1 MPLTIYADFQPET
14 QERMTV
20 AVVGLGYIGLPTA
33 AVLARAG
40 HQVIGYDIKP
50 DVVASVNA
58 GCSHLV
64 EPGLDLLLAAVT
76 ASKSLRAVN
85 EAPEADAYLITVP
98 TPTKTGDFNHPDLS
112 SVFSAVDAIAP
123 RLVKGSLVVLES
135 TSPVGATNQVAQR
148 LAELR
153 PDLKVAVGPSERN
166 EGDIDV
172 AYSPERVIPGRTLRE
187 LESNARVVGGVTA
200 RAARRAAALY
210 RTMTSGD
217 ILLTDDRSAEFV
229 KLAENAFRDV
239 NIAYANELS
248 LVCDELDLN
257 VWEIIKLANNHPR
270 VNILTPG
277 PGVGGHCIAVDPWF
291 IVAQAPETAR
301 LIRTA
306 RLVNDGKPRFVIEKV
321 CEIMD
326 LDPSLRLGCLG
337 MTFKADVDDF
347 RESPSLNIAKA
358 LSALY
363 PGRVVCTD
371 PYADMIPSEHGLETV
386 GQDEALAQPVVL
398 ALVPHADF
406 RKVARPDAHII
417 DACGLWA

>member
-1 MPLTIYADFQPET
+1 MPLTLYADFQPET
-14 QERMTV
+14 REQITI

-40 HQVIGYDIKP
+40 HRVIGYDIKP
-50 DVVASVNA
+50 EVVASVQE
-58 GCSHLV
+58 GRSHLV

-76 ASKSLRAVN
+76 TSKALTATDTP
-85 EAPEADAYLITVP
+85 PEADAYLITVP
-98 TPTKTGDFNHPDLS
+98 TPTKSGDFNHPDLS

-123 RLVKGSLVVLES
+123 RLRKGALVVLES
-135 TSPVGATNQVAQR
+135 TSPVGATNQVAR
-148 LAELR
+148 RIAELR
-153 PDLKVAVGPSERN
+153 PDLSVATSASDRDA
-166 EGDIDV
+166 GDVDI

-200 RAARRAAALY
+200 QAARRAAALY
-210 RTMTSGD
+210 RSLTSGE

-248 LVCDELDLN
+248 LVCDELGLN
-257 VWEIIKLANNHPR
+257 VWEIIQLANHHPR

-321 CEIMD
+321 CELMD
-326 LDPSLRLGCLG
+326 LDPAFRLGCLG

-363 PGRVVCTD
+363 PGRVVCAD
-371 PYADMIPSEHGLETV
+371 PYARALPPEHGLTIV
-386 GQDEALAQPVVL
+386 DAADAMAQPVVV
-398 ALVPHADF
+398 ALVPHQEF
-406 RKVARPDAHII
+406 RAVTRPDAQVV

>member
-1 MPLTIYADFQPET
+1 MPLTIYADFQAES

-33 AVLARAG
+33 AVMARAG
-40 HQVIGYDIKP
+40 HRVIGYDIQP
-50 DVVASVNA
+50 AVVASVNA
-58 GCSHLV
+58 GRSHLV

-76 ASKSLRAVN
+76 AGKGLTAVN

-98 TPTKTGDFNHPDLS
+98 TPTKTGDFNHPDLR
-112 SVFSAVDAIAP
+112 SVFSAVEAIAP
-123 RLVKGSLVVLES
+123 RLVKGSMVVLES
-135 TSPVGATNQVAQR
+135 TSPVGTTRQVAQR
-148 LAELR
+148 IAALR
-153 PDLKVAVGPSERN
+153 PDLKVPLSSTDRDD
-166 EGDIDV
+166 GDVDV

-187 LESNARVVGGVTA
+187 LESNARVVGGITP

-210 RTMTSGD
+210 RSMTSGE

-248 LVCDELDLN
+248 LVCDDLGLN
-257 VWEIIKLANNHPR
+257 VWEVIQLANHHPR
-270 VNILTPG
+270 VSILTPG

-291 IVAQAPETAR
+291 IVAQAPESAR

-321 CEIMD
+321 CEVMD
-326 LDPSLRLGCLG
+326 LDPGLRLGCLG

-363 PGRVVCTD
+363 PGRVVCAD
-371 PYADMIPSEHGLETV
+371 PYASALPTDHGLAIV
-386 GQDEALAQPVVL
+386 PHDAALKEPVVL
-398 ALVPHADF
+398 ALVPHAEF
-406 RKVARPDAHII
+406 KTLHRPDARVV

>member
-1 MPLTIYADFQPET
+1 MPLTICAEFQSEAREHVT
-14 QERMTV
+14 I

-40 HQVIGYDIKP
+40 HRVIGYDIKP
-50 DVVASVNA
+50 EVVAAVQE
-58 GCSHLV
+58 GRSHLV

-76 ASKSLRAVN
+76 ASKALTATGQ
-85 EAPEADAYLITVP
+85 APDADAYLITVP
-98 TPTKTGDFNHPDLS
+98 TPTKSGDFNHPDLA
-112 SVFSAVDAIAP
+112 SVFSAVEAIAP
-123 RLVKGSLVVLES
+123 RLKKGALVVLES
-135 TSPVGATNQVAQR
+135 TSPVGTTAQVAR
-148 LAELR
+148 RIAELR
-153 PDLKVAVGPSERN
+153 PDLKVSSGSDREASDV
-166 EGDIDV
+166 DV

-187 LESNARVVGGVTA
+187 LESNARVVGGVTPQ
-200 RAARRAAALY
+200 AARRAAALY
-210 RTMTSGD
+210 RSLTSGE

-257 VWEIIKLANNHPR
+257 VWEIIQLANHHPR

-306 RLVNDGKPRFVIEKV
+306 RLVNDGKPRFIIEKV
-321 CEIMD
+321 CELMD
-326 LDPSLRLGCLG
+326 LDPAFRLGCLG

-363 PGRVVCTD
+363 PGRVVCAD
-371 PYADMIPSEHGLETV
+371 PYAQALPAEHGLTIV
-386 GQDEALAQPVVL
+386 DAADALAQPVVV
-398 ALVPHADF
+398 ALVPHELF
-406 RKVARPDAHII
+406 RSVGRPDAQVV

>member
-1 MPLTIYADFQPET
+1 MPLTIYADFQAES
-14 QERMTV
+14 QERITV

-33 AVLARAG
+33 AVMARAG
-40 HQVIGYDIKP
+40 HRVIGYDIQP

-58 GCSHLV
+58 GRSHLV

-76 ASKSLRAVN
+76 AGKALTAVH
-85 EAPEADAYLITVP
+85 EAPQADAYLITVP

-112 SVFSAVDAIAP
+112 SVFSAVEAIAP
-123 RLVKGSLVVLES
+123 RLVKGSMVVLES
-135 TSPVGATNQVAQR
+135 TSPVGTTRQVAQR
-148 LAELR
+148 IAALR
-153 PDLKVAVGPSERN
+153 PDLKVALGSGDKED
-166 EGDIDV
+166 GDIDV

-187 LESNARVVGGVTA
+187 LESNARVVGGVTP

-210 RTMTSGD
+210 RSMTSGE

-257 VWEIIKLANNHPR
+257 VWEVIQLANHHPR

-291 IVAQAPETAR
+291 IVAQAPEAAR

-363 PGRVVCTD
+363 PGRVVCAD
-371 PYADMIPSEHGLETV
+371 PYADALPSDHGLAIV
-386 GQDEALAQPVVL
+386 PHAAALGEPVVL
-398 ALVPHADF
+398 ALVPHAEF
-406 RKVARPDAHII
+406 KALNRPDAHVV

>member
-1 MPLTIYADFQPET
+1 MPLTLYADFQPET
-14 QERMTV
+14 REELTI

-40 HQVIGYDIKP
+40 HRVIGYDIKP
-50 DVVASVNA
+50 EVVASVRE
-58 GCSHLV
+58 GRSHLV

-76 ASKSLRAVN
+76 ASKSLTATD
-85 EAPEADAYLITVP
+85 EAPEAEAYLITVP
-98 TPTKTGDFNHPDLS
+98 TPTKSGDFNHPDLS

-123 RLVKGSLVVLES
+123 RLKAGALVVLES
-135 TSPVGATNQVAQR
+135 TSPVGTTNQVAR
-148 LAELR
+148 RIAELR
-153 PDLKVAVGPSERN
+153 PDLKVATGASDRDAGEV
-166 EGDIDV
+166 DV

-187 LESNARVVGGVTA
+187 LETNARVVGGVTPQ
-200 RAARRAAALY
+200 AARRAAALY
-210 RTMTSGD
+210 RSLTSGE

-257 VWEIIKLANNHPR
+257 VWEIIQLANHHPR

-321 CEIMD
+321 CELMD
-326 LDPSLRLGCLG
+326 LDPAFRLGCLG

-363 PGRVVCTD
+363 PGRVVCAD
-371 PYADMIPSEHGLETV
+371 PYGHALPADHGLALVEAE
-386 GQDEALAQPVVL
+386 EALAQPVVL
-398 ALVPHADF
+398 ALVPHVEF
-406 RKVARPDAHII
+406 RAANRPDAQVV

>member
-1 MPLTIYADFQPET
+1 MPLTLYADFQPET
-14 QERMTV
+14 REQLTI

-40 HQVIGYDIKP
+40 HRVIGYDIKP
-50 DVVASVNA
+50 EVVASVRE
-58 GCSHLV
+58 GRSHLV

-76 ASKSLRAVN
+76 AGKSLTATD
-85 EAPEADAYLITVP
+85 EAPEAEAYLITVP
-98 TPTKTGDFNHPDLS
+98 TPTKSGDFNHPDLS

-123 RLVKGSLVVLES
+123 RLKAGALVVLES
-135 TSPVGATNQVAQR
+135 TSPVGTTNQVAR
-148 LAELR
+148 RIAELR
-153 PDLKVAVGPSERN
+153 PDLKVATGASDRDAGEV
-166 EGDIDV
+166 DV

-187 LESNARVVGGVTA
+187 LETNARVVGGVTPQ
-200 RAARRAAALY
+200 AARRAAALY
-210 RTMTSGD
+210 RSLTSGE

-257 VWEIIKLANNHPR
+257 VWEIIQLANHHPR

-321 CEIMD
+321 CELMD
-326 LDPSLRLGCLG
+326 LDPAFRLGCLG

-363 PGRVVCTD
+363 PGRVVCAD
-371 PYADMIPSEHGLETV
+371 PYGHALPADHGLALVEAE
-386 GQDEALAQPVVL
+386 EALAQPVVL
-398 ALVPHADF
+398 ALVPHVEF
-406 RKVARPDAHII
+406 RAVNRPDAQVV

>member
-1 MPLTIYADFQPET
+1 MPLTLYADFQPET
-14 QERMTV
+14 REQLTI

-40 HQVIGYDIKP
+40 HRVIGYDIKP
-50 DVVASVNA
+50 EVVASVRE
-58 GCSHLV
+58 GRSHLV

-76 ASKSLRAVN
+76 ASKSLTATD
-85 EAPEADAYLITVP
+85 EAPEAEAYLITVP
-98 TPTKTGDFNHPDLS
+98 TPTKSGDFNHPDLS

-123 RLVKGSLVVLES
+123 RLKAGALVVLES
-135 TSPVGATNQVAQR
+135 TSPVGTTNQVAR
-148 LAELR
+148 RIAELR
-153 PDLKVAVGPSERN
+153 PDLKVATGASDRDAGEV
-166 EGDIDV
+166 DV

-187 LESNARVVGGVTA
+187 LETNARVVGGVTPQ
-200 RAARRAAALY
+200 AARRAAALY
-210 RTMTSGD
+210 RSLTSGE

-257 VWEIIKLANNHPR
+257 VWEIIQLANHHPR

-321 CEIMD
+321 CELMD
-326 LDPSLRLGCLG
+326 LDPAFRLGCLG

-363 PGRVVCTD
+363 PGRVVCAD
-371 PYADMIPSEHGLETV
+371 PYGHALPADHGLALVEAE
-386 GQDEALAQPVVL
+386 EALAQPVVL
-398 ALVPHADF
+398 ALVPHVEF
-406 RKVARPDAHII
+406 RAANRPDAQVV

>member
-1 MPLTIYADFQPET
+1 MPLTLYADFQPET
-14 QERMTV
+14 REQLTI

-40 HQVIGYDIKP
+40 HRVIGYDIKP
-50 DVVASVNA
+50 EVVASVRE
-58 GCSHLV
+58 GRSHLV
-64 EPGLDLLLAAVT
+64 EPGLDLLLAAVA
-76 ASKSLRAVN
+76 ASKSLTATD
-85 EAPEADAYLITVP
+85 EAPEAEAYLITVP
-98 TPTKTGDFNHPDLS
+98 TPTKSGDFNHPDLS

-123 RLVKGSLVVLES
+123 RLKAGALVVLES
-135 TSPVGATNQVAQR
+135 TSPVGTTNQVAR
-148 LAELR
+148 RIAELR
-153 PDLKVAVGPSERN
+153 PDLRVATGASDRDAGEV
-166 EGDIDV
+166 DV

-187 LESNARVVGGVTA
+187 LETNARVVGGVTPQ
-200 RAARRAAALY
+200 AARRAAALY
-210 RTMTSGD
+210 RSLTSGE

-257 VWEIIKLANNHPR
+257 VWEIIQLANHHPR

-321 CEIMD
+321 CELMD
-326 LDPSLRLGCLG
+326 LDPAFRLGCLG

-363 PGRVVCTD
+363 PGRVVCAD
-371 PYADMIPSEHGLETV
+371 PYGHALPADHGLALVEAE
-386 GQDEALAQPVVL
+386 EALAQPVVL
-398 ALVPHADF
+398 ALVPHVEF
-406 RKVARPDAHII
+406 RAANRPDAQVV

>member
-1 MPLTIYADFQPET
+1 MPLTIYADFQAET
-14 QERMTV
+14 QARMTV

-40 HQVIGYDIKP
+40 HRVIGYDIKP
-50 DVVASVNA
+50 EVVAAVQD
-58 GCSHLV
+58 GRSHLV

-76 ASKSLRAVN
+76 SSQALTATDQ
-85 EAPEADAYLITVP
+85 APEADAYLITVP
-98 TPTKTGDFNHPDLS
+98 TPTKSGDFNHPDLA
-112 SVFSAVDAIAP
+112 SVFGAVEAIAP
-123 RLVKGSLVVLES
+123 RLKSGALVVLES
-135 TSPVGATNQVAQR
+135 TSPVGATAQVAR
-148 LAELR
+148 RIAELR
-153 PDLKVAVGPSERN
+153 PDLKVPIGGGER
-166 EGDIDV
+166 EAGDVDV

-187 LESNARVVGGVTA
+187 LESNARVVGGVTPQ
-200 RAARRAAALY
+200 AARRAAALY
-210 RTMTSGD
+210 RSLTSGE

-248 LVCDELDLN
+248 LVCDELGLN
-257 VWEIIKLANNHPR
+257 VWEIIKLANHHPR
-270 VNILTPG
+270 VKILAPG

-301 LIRTA
+301 LIRSA

-321 CEIMD
+321 CELMD
-326 LDPSLRLGCLG
+326 LDPAFRLGCLG

-363 PGRVVCTD
+363 PGRVVCAD
-371 PYADMIPSEHGLETV
+371 PYARALPAGHGLTV
-386 GQDEALAQPVVL
+386 VDAEDALAEPVVV
-398 ALVPHADF
+398 ALVPHKAF
-406 RKVARPDAHII
+406 RKIARPDAQVV
-417 DACGLWA
+417 DACGLWS

>member
-1 MPLTIYADFQPET
+1 MPLTIYAEFQSEAREHT
-14 QERMTV
+14 TI

-40 HQVIGYDIKP
+40 HRVIGYDIKP
-50 DVVASVNA
+50 EVVAAVQE
-58 GCSHLV
+58 GRSHLV

-76 ASKSLRAVN
+76 ASKALTATGQ
-85 EAPEADAYLITVP
+85 APDADAYLITVP
-98 TPTKTGDFNHPDLS
+98 TPTKSGDFNHPDLA
-112 SVFSAVDAIAP
+112 SVFSAVEAIAP
-123 RLVKGSLVVLES
+123 RLKKGALVVLES
-135 TSPVGATNQVAQR
+135 TSPVGTTAQVAR
-148 LAELR
+148 RIAELR
-153 PDLKVAVGPSERN
+153 PDLKVSSGSDREASDV
-166 EGDIDV
+166 DV

-187 LESNARVVGGVTA
+187 LESNARVVGGVTPQ
-200 RAARRAAALY
+200 AARRAAALY
-210 RTMTSGD
+210 RSLTSGE

-257 VWEIIKLANNHPR
+257 VWEIIQLANHHPR

-306 RLVNDGKPRFVIEKV
+306 RLVNDGKPRFIIEKV
-321 CEIMD
+321 CELMD
-326 LDPSLRLGCLG
+326 LDPAFRLGCLG

-363 PGRVVCTD
+363 PGRVVCAD
-371 PYADMIPSEHGLETV
+371 PYAQALPPEHGLTIV
-386 GQDEALAQPVVL
+386 DAANALAQPVVV
-398 ALVPHADF
+398 ALVPHELV
-406 RKVARPDAHII
+406 RSVGRPDAQVV